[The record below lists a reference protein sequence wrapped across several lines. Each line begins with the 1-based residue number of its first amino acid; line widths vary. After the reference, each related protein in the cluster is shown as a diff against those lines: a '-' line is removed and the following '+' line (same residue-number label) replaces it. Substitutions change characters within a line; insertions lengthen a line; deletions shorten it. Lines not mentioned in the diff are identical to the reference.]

1 MPAVNKQ
8 TEHRYKGIPASQG
21 IVIGK
26 AVVLRAEAFVF
37 SAEHIEPER
46 IPEEIDRFYSALKN
60 SAIELQQIIDIAEKE
75 ASHVAPIL
83 ETYLLILT
91 DETVS
96 DSIRRRIQQGF
107 YSAENAVMQEFDAQ
121 KQFFTLAKDP
131 ILRERAVEL
140 DHVKDRLLNGLRNRS
155 ISHSDADNS
164 IIVAPSITPT
174 DLMLFN
180 KEGALAFITEVGGIA
195 SHASILA
202 RSLAIPAVIGVRDIA
217 HLIHNDDLLIIDG
230 NAGLI
235 ISNPKPE
242 TLAKFQ
248 KRKREEEE
256 NRRKLGKL
264 ATAKA
269 ETHDGRAIHLLAN
282 IDSIED
288 VAAAQ
293 SAGAEGIGLI
303 RSEYLIIQRQ
313 HFPTEDEQLD
323 WYNEIA
329 ERMYPCHVTIRAFDV
344 GSDKYAEGLPNE
356 DNPALGVR
364 GIRFLLH
371 RKDIFKLQIKAVLR
385 ASKHRNVR
393 LMLPMISTMDELIE
407 AKDYIE
413 KCKSALRKSNIPFD
427 DRMPIGM
434 MIETPAAA
442 LMAIDFAALVDFF
455 SIGTNDLT
463 QYTLAADR
471 TNEYVADI
479 FDPFHP
485 AVLRLMK
492 ITIDAAKARNIP
504 VGICGEMAGHSAATE
519 LLIGLGVDELSV
531 TPPLLLELKKRIRKA
546 DFLKSQ
552 TVATLALRA
561 NSGSEVRKAILKRKG
576 NK

>member
-1 MPAVNKQ
+1 MAAANKQ

-21 IVIGK
+21 IAIGK
-26 AVVLRAEAFVF
+26 AVVLRTEAFVF
-37 SAEHIEPER
+37 SADHIEPEQ
-46 IPEEIDRFYSALKN
+46 IPGEIARFQEALKTG
-60 SAIELQQIIDIAEKE
+60 AAELQHIIDIAERE

-96 DSIRRRIQQGF
+96 DSIRRRIQQRF

-131 ILRERAVEL
+131 VLRERAVEL
-140 DHVKDRLLNGLRNRS
+140 DHVKDRLLNGLRNHS
-155 ISHSDADNS
+155 ISHSIAENA
-164 IIVAPSITPT
+164 ILIAPSITPT
-174 DLMLFN
+174 DLMMYSQ
-180 KEGALAFITEVGGIA
+180 EGTLGFVTEVGGIA
-195 SHASILA
+195 SHVSILS
-202 RSLAIPAVIGVRDIA
+202 RSLSIPAVIGVRDIA
-217 HLIHNDDLLIIDG
+217 HLIHTDDMLIIDG

-235 ISNPKPE
+235 ICNPKPE
-242 TLAKFQ
+242 TLTKYQ
-248 KRKREEEE
+248 KRKKEEEE
-256 NRRKLGKL
+256 NTRKLGKL
-264 ATAKA
+264 ATAKS
-269 ETHDGRAIHLLAN
+269 ETHDGRVIHLLAN
-282 IDSIED
+282 IDSLED
-288 VAAAQ
+288 VDAAQ
-293 SAGAEGIGLI
+293 VAGAGGIGLI
-303 RSEYLIIQRQ
+303 RSEYLIIKRQ
-313 HFPTEDEQLD
+313 HFPSEEEQLE

-329 ERMYPCHVTIRAFDV
+329 ERMYPHQVTIRAFDV
-344 GSDKYAEGLPNE
+344 GSDKYAEGLPHE

-371 RKDIFKLQIKAVLR
+371 RKDIFKMQIRAVLR

-393 LMLPMISTMDELIE
+393 LMLPMISSIDELLE
-407 AKDYIE
+407 AKEFIE
-413 KCKSALRKSNIPFD
+413 KCKTSLRKAGIHFD
-427 DRMPIGM
+427 ERMPIGM

-442 LMAIDFAALVDFF
+442 LMANDFAAIVDFF

-492 ITIDAAKARNIP
+492 MTIDAAIARDIP

-519 LLIGLGVDELSV
+519 LLIGLGVNELSV

-546 DFLKSQ
+546 DYGKSQ
-552 TVATLALRA
+552 TIATKALSA
-561 NSGSEVRKAILKRKG
+561 NSGSDVRKVISKEKRK
-576 NK
+576 

>member
-1 MPAVNKQ
+1 MDSASKQ
-8 TEHRYKGIPASQG
+8 TEQRFKGIPASQG
-21 IVIGK
+21 IAIGNAFVI
-26 AVVLRAEAFVF
+26 RTEAFVF
-37 SAEHIEPER
+37 SNEHIEPER
-46 IPEEIDRFYSALKN
+46 IPNEIARFHTALESSA
-60 SAIELQQIIDIAEKE
+60 AELQQIIAIAEKE

-91 DETVS
+91 DETAS
-96 DSIRRRIQQGF
+96 DSIRRRIQRGF
-107 YSAENAVMQEFDAQ
+107 YSAESAVMQEFDAQ

-140 DHVKDRLLNGLRNRS
+140 DHVRDRLLNGLRNRS
-155 ISHSDADNS
+155 VSHAEAENT

-174 DLMLFN
+174 DLMLYN
-180 KEGALAFITEVGGIA
+180 QVGALAFVTEVGGIA

-202 RSLAIPAVIGVRDIA
+202 RSLSMPAVIGVRNIA
-217 HLIHNDDLLIIDG
+217 HTIHTDDLLIIDG

-235 ISNPKPE
+235 IINPKPD
-242 TLAKFQ
+242 TLAKYQ
-248 KRKREEEE
+248 KRKLDTEE
-256 NRRKLGKL
+256 NKRKLGKL
-264 ATAKA
+264 VTEKSV
-269 ETHDGRAIHLLAN
+269 TLDGHSVHLLAN
-282 IDSIED
+282 VDSIED
-288 VAAAQ
+288 VTNAQ
-293 SAGAEGIGLI
+293 DAGAEGIGLI

-313 HFPTEDEQLD
+313 HFPTEDEQLA

-329 ERMYPCHVTIRAFDV
+329 ERMYPNHVTLRAFDV
-344 GSDKYAEGLPNE
+344 GSDKYAEGLPHE

-371 RKDIFKLQIKAVLR
+371 RKDIFKLQIKAILC

-393 LMLPMISTMDELIE
+393 LMLPMIATIDELIE
-407 AKDYIE
+407 TKEFIE
-413 KCKSALRKSNIPFD
+413 KCKSSLRKSNIPFD
-427 DRMPIGM
+427 ERMPLGM

-442 LMAIDFAALVDFF
+442 LMALNFAPHVDFF

-471 TNEYVADI
+471 TNEYVAGI

-492 ITIDAAKARNIP
+492 TAIDAAKASSIP
-504 VGICGEMAGHSAATE
+504 VGICGEIAGHAAATE

-531 TPPLLLELKKRIRKA
+531 TPPLLLELKKRIRKT
-546 DFLKSQ
+546 DFLKAQ
-552 TVATLALRA
+552 TLATMALRA
-561 NSGSEVRKAILKRKG
+561 NSGSEVRKILANRK
-576 NK
+576 KK

>member
-1 MPAVNKQ
+1 MAANKSS
-8 TEHRYKGIPASQG
+8 EHRFKGIPCSQG
-21 IVIGK
+21 IAIGK
-26 AVVLRAEAFVF
+26 AAVLRAEAVVF
-37 SAEHIEPER
+37 SADHIEPER
-46 IPEEIDRFYSALKN
+46 IPDEISRFHAALEN
-60 SAIELQQIIDIAEKE
+60 SAVELQQIISIAEKE

-91 DETVS
+91 DETAS

-107 YSAENAVMQEFDAQ
+107 YSAESAVMQEFDAQ

-140 DHVKDRLLNGLRNRS
+140 DHVRDRLLNGLRNRS
-155 ISHSDADNS
+155 ISHSVAENS

-174 DLMLFN
+174 DLMMFN
-180 KEGALAFITEVGGIA
+180 QAGALAFITEVGGIA
-195 SHASILA
+195 SHAAILA
-202 RSLAIPAVIGVRDIA
+202 RSLSIPAVIGVRDIA
-217 HLIHNDDLLIIDG
+217 HHIHSDDIIIIDG

-235 ISNPKPE
+235 IVNPKPE
-242 TLAKFQ
+242 TLAKFE
-248 KRKREEEE
+248 KRKHDEED
-256 NRRKLGKL
+256 NKRKLGKL

-269 ETHDGRAIHLLAN
+269 ETQDGHTIHLLAN

-293 SAGAEGIGLI
+293 YAGAEGIGLI

-313 HFPTEDEQLD
+313 HFPSEEEQVE

-329 ERMYPCHVTIRAFDV
+329 ERMYPHTVTIRAFDV
-344 GSDKYAEGLPNE
+344 GSDKYAEGLPHE

-371 RKDIFKLQIKAVLR
+371 RKDIFKSQIKAVLR
-385 ASKHRNVR
+385 CSKHRNVR
-393 LMLPMISTMDELIE
+393 LMLPMISTMDEILGTKE
-407 AKDYIE
+407 LIE
-413 KCKSALRKSNIPFD
+413 KCKGILRKTNISFD
-427 DRMPIGM
+427 ERMPVGM

-492 ITIDAAKARNIP
+492 TTIDAAKARDIP
-504 VGICGEMAGHSAATE
+504 VGICGEMAGHAAATE
-519 LLIGLGVDELSV
+519 LLIGLGVNELSV
-531 TPPLLLELKKRIRKA
+531 TPPLLLELKKRIRKTE
-546 DFLKSQ
+546 FIKSQ
-552 TVATLALRA
+552 ALASLALRA
-561 NSGSEVRKAILKRKG
+561 NSGTEVRTILAKAKKKG
-576 NK
+576 

>member
-1 MPAVNKQ
+1 MSAANKQ
-8 TEHRYKGIPASQG
+8 TEHRFKGIPASQG

-37 SAEHIEPER
+37 SAEHIEPEC

-155 ISHSDADNS
+155 ISHSDAENS

-202 RSLAIPAVIGVRDIA
+202 RSLSIPAVIGVRDIA

-242 TLAKFQ
+242 TLTKFQ

-256 NRRKLGKL
+256 NKRKLGKL

-293 SAGAEGIGLI
+293 IAGAEGIGLI

-344 GSDKYAEGLPNE
+344 GSDKYAEGLPHE

-407 AKDYIE
+407 TKEFIE
-413 KCKSALRKSNIPFD
+413 KCKSSLRKSNIPFD
-427 DRMPIGM
+427 DRMPVGM

-442 LMAIDFAALVDFF
+442 LMAIDFAAQVDFF

-546 DFLKSQ
+546 DSLKSQ
-552 TVATLALRA
+552 TIATLALRA
-561 NSGSEVRKAILKRKG
+561 NSGSEARKAISKG
-576 NK
+576 KSKK